1 MIRQPIRNLRT
12 SRATPP
18 RFCDVI
24 VDGEK
29 VYLEQKISKDKYV
42 TIPWEDVVYQVETAK
57 AVNQEKMKLPQSAL

>member
-1 MIRQPIRNLRT
+1 MIRQSIRNLHDYRVI
-12 SRATPP
+12 PP

-42 TIPWEDVVYQVETAK
+42 KIPWEDVVHQVK
-57 AVNQEKMKLPQSAL
+57 AAIAVDKEKLPQSAP

>member
-1 MIRQPIRNLRT
+1 MIRQPIRNFHT
-12 SRATPP
+12 SKGMPP

-42 TIPWEDVVYQVETAK
+42 TIPWEDVVHQVRAAI
-57 AVNQEKMKLPQSAL
+57 AVDSEKLPQSAP

>member
-1 MIRQPIRNLRT
+1 MIRQPIRNLHT
-12 SRATPP
+12 FRAMPP

-42 TIPWEDVVYQVETAK
+42 TIPWDDVVHQVK
-57 AVNQEKMKLPQSAL
+57 AAIAVDREKLPQSAP

>member
-1 MIRQPIRNLRT
+1 MNM
-12 SRATPP
+12 PP

-42 TIPWEDVVYQVETAK
+42 TIPWEDVVHQVK
-57 AVNQEKMKLPQSAL
+57 AAIAVDKEKLPQSAP

>member
-1 MIRQPIRNLRT
+1 MIKQPIRNLHT
-12 SRATPP
+12 SKIIPE

-42 TIPWEDVVYQVETAK
+42 TIPWEDVVHQVK
-57 AVNQEKMKLPQSAL
+57 AAIAVDNKKLPQTAP

>member
-1 MIRQPIRNLRT
+1 MIRQPIRNLHT
-12 SRATPP
+12 SKSMPP

-42 TIPWEDVVYQVETAK
+42 TIPWEDVVHQVK
-57 AVNQEKMKLPQSAL
+57 AAIAVDNEKLPQSAP